1 MGFAVLFD
9 LRWRHHHESCGKRV
23 GNRSGRMKR
32 PCGNSSRGGPSCA
45 RVNDVAAFDVRAAAA
60 EGLIA
65 DLDNI
70 RGGLLVADPSHSDG
84 PSLFSLEVS
93 DGGGRAVAR
102 IDQGGLDA
110 PLLEDVNGAVDGI
123 SLSDAAEVESDT

>member
-1 MGFAVLFD
+1 MGFAVLLD
-9 LRWRHHHESCGKRV
+9 LRRRHDHESRGEGI

-32 PCGNSSRGGPSCA
+32 PGGNSSRGGPSRA
-45 RVNDVAAFDVRAAAA
+45 RVDDVAAFDVRAAAA

-84 PSLFSLEVS
+84 PSLLSFEVS
-93 DGGGRAVAR
+93 DGPRRAVAR

-110 PLLEDVNGAVDGI
+110 PLLEDIDGAVDGI